1 MPTEFPTNKE
11 GALTSL
17 STESGSRGSGE
28 LPRAEQSP
36 TAAERGLELQGD
48 SGAWVMAES
57 QGSPGPG
64 KPTGVR
70 LEGGWSLWP
79 ELTDFPELCWEPP
92 PEASACDLSSAG
104 NKHPG

>member
-36 TAAERGLELQGD
+36 TAAEEGLGATGGLWGLGD
-48 SGAWVMAES
+48 G
-57 QGSPGPG
+57 
-64 KPTGVR
+64 
-70 LEGGWSLWP
+70 
-79 ELTDFPELCWEPP
+79 
-92 PEASACDLSSAG
+92 
-104 NKHPG
+104 